1 MSSLAASRP
10 IGHYRL
16 IDFSRTI
23 AALAVLALHYD
34 RFIIDADWGGARPG
48 GPYLPP
54 LQTLLHPV
62 YTHGEYAVPFFW
74 VISGFIFS
82 FVYQARA
89 VSFRAFSARRF
100 ARLYP
105 LHFATLLIVAGL
117 QLLLFLQIST
127 TLFIP
132 NNDLYHFLLNVFFA
146 SSWGFEDGLSFN
158 GPIWSVS
165 VEILVYVVFWIFIAC
180 VPFRLIGALT
190 MTLAF
195 ALMARH
201 AMLPLIA
208 LCGTMFFFG
217 ASVFFASQLLTT
229 RGFLWASLGSAALAA
244 LLLIFVPAVAASGT
258 LSLALTF
265 GPVIAIL
272 AALDQVV
279 GDRFRLVDI
288 AAGIGD
294 LSFSI
299 YLLHFPLIL
308 VLVNGF
314 ILLGLDRALLSENP
328 LALAGFLLATLG
340 LSHWSL
346 TRFETPARR
355 YFQRVLGR

>member
-1 MSSLAASRP
+1 M
-10 IGHYRL
+10 
-16 IDFSRTI
+16 
-23 AALAVLALHYD
+23 
-34 RFIIDADWGGARPG
+34 
-48 GPYLPP
+48 
-54 LQTLLHPV
+54 
-62 YTHGEYAVPFFW
+62 
-74 VISGFIFS
+74 ISGFIFS

-132 NNDLYHFLLNVFFA
+132 NNDPYHFFLNVFFA

-165 VEILVYVVFWIFIAC
+165 VEILVYICFWIFIAC
-180 VPFRLIGALT
+180 VPFRLIGALM

-195 ALMARH
+195 ALMARY
-201 AMLPLIA
+201 AILPLIA

-244 LLLIFVPAVAASGT
+244 LLLTFVPAVAASGT

-328 LALAGFLLATLG
+328 LALAGFLLTTLG
-340 LSHWSL
+340 FSHWSL
-346 TRFETPARR
+346 TRFETRCGDNSNPAGEIRGQHSGR
-355 YFQRVLGR
+355 LANGRLATERQGLLQNLGPEPPRAIEFQRPMCQDAKRTGPTVRLNSKQRIFIGGIIAET